1 MADIDEQFILNEE
14 ALDDLYAWIDTIP
27 LSRPKKNIARD
38 FSDGGKLR
46 QQWSCSKLMP
56 ILYILLSK
64 LNQVWLIWNAFFSY
78 P

>member
-1 MADIDEQFILNEE
+1 
-14 ALDDLYAWIDTIP
+14 
-27 LSRPKKNIARD
+27 
-38 FSDGGKLR
+38 
-46 QQWSCSKLMP
+46 MP